1 MTTEAK
7 ILKLAPTLS
16 KAWGIEMWHI
26 MKVLVCKT
34 PAQIDE
40 LYSEYLMYVVSD
52 VLMNNK
58 EELL

>member
-40 LYSEYLMYVVSD
+40 LYSEWFLQ
-52 VLMNNK
+52 
-58 EELL
+58 